1 MFGPSGDERPDVL
14 TDAETVVLPVWLHHR
29 PSVEKASPESLA
41 RFLKSITVPAQ
52 AGEPTVTEPE
62 TRRRV
67 TGRAD
72 RAGAEPGMPSP
83 GGAGEPAAGP
93 GRSRRPTPSP
103 GRSRRA
109 GAAAENRG

>member
-62 TRRRV
+62 TGD
-67 TGRAD
+67 TASD
-72 RAGAEPGMPSP
+72 RSGAGA
-83 GGAGEPAAGP
+83 GG
-93 GRSRRPTPSP
+93 RR
-103 GRSRRA
+103 
-109 GAAAENRG
+109 